1 MGSSQILGFTN
12 LGGLYLS
19 QRALRD
25 KQIGGSRTC
34 FGGVKFEVSPW
45 SLCVDSTPRPAT
57 QTLYPVCTFQ
67 SGEHT
72 TPDSGL

>member
-1 MGSSQILGFTN
+1 MGSSQVLGFTN

-57 QTLYPVCTFQ
+57 
-67 SGEHT
+67 
-72 TPDSGL
+72 